1 MNADSLDTRIQ
12 HPIVYPLT
20 RQRVEP
26 TSCLGC
32 SERARCERAYAADHS
47 IGA

>member
-32 SERARCERAYAADHS
+32 SERAPLRAHAADHS